1 MFCTNCAS
9 EIPLGAV
16 KCPTCN
22 SATDNAV
29 AVVPSVEWSPR
40 QAQRSHLSDK
50 RVPEGATTLFSS
62 ESQARNSHLFDAL
75 NARYKDAYK
84 AARFIVGLGR
94 FIKGIALFSA
104 IVVGVI
110 AAVLLLAV
118 IGAASDQR
126 GGGAALI
133 VGSFGSFAV
142 ALGGIVWA
150 LIAYVI
156 GVFVSAAGQ
165 IQRATLD
172 TAVNSSPH
180 LTNGEKASIMSLV

>member
-1 MFCTNCAS
+1 M
-9 EIPLGAV
+9 
-16 KCPTCN
+16 
-22 SATDNAV
+22 AV
-29 AVVPSVEWSPR
+29 ASSAEGSPR

-62 ESQARNSHLFDAL
+62 QSQAHNSYLFDAL
-75 NARYKDAYK
+75 NVRYKDAYK

-126 GGGAALI
+126 GAAQRLSSALSEVSRLRSGA
-133 VGSFGSFAV
+133 
-142 ALGGIVWA
+142 
-150 LIAYVI
+150 
-156 GVFVSAAGQ
+156 
-165 IQRATLD
+165 
-172 TAVNSSPH
+172 
-180 LTNGEKASIMSLV
+180 